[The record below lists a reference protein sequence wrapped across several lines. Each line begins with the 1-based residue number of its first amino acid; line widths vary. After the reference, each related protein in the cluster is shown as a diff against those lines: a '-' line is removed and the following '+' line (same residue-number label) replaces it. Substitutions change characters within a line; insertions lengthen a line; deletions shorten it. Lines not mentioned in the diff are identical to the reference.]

1 MEINKALD
9 YTIKNGLLRKA
20 GEVTPDDELL
30 SRIIR
35 RIQTGEID
43 GRHEIK
49 NGAFKWG
56 ALKSA
61 AIFVSVLIISTV
73 LLFTF
78 SEGTRAFA
86 EEAFN
91 GIKTLFVVE
100 ADKDGYTIVEKPV
113 SEAPVIQ
120 SIGKD
125 TTLSDKEL
133 SDKVGFNVS
142 LPIRLSKGYKL
153 LSKSDGIVLYKPI
166 GYDIAQSLE
175 DLCYKA
181 VDDAE
186 AFKSLEK
193 YESGRF
199 VNGIYESGKA
209 VIAINIEKH
218 KMDVFSPGIKVKKTK
233 VNDMNAFWIEVP
245 LAKYPFVIKG
255 KGNDMR
261 SYMDMTQRPRT
272 VTRLHSLIWCSNDIQ
287 YTISLMDKSSLS
299 MKETV
304 DLAKLFMKEQKE

>member
-1 MEINKALD
+1 M
-9 YTIKNGLLRKA
+9 RKA
-20 GEVTPDDELL
+20 GEITPDDELL
-30 SRIIR
+30 SRIIG
-35 RIQTGEID
+35 RIQAGEIE
-43 GRHEIK
+43 GRHENKDGI
-49 NGAFKWG
+49 FKWG
-56 ALKSA
+56 VLKSA
-61 AIFVSVLIISTV
+61 AISIIVLFISTV

-113 SEAPVIQ
+113 SEALVVQ
-120 SIGKD
+120 STGKD
-125 TTLSDKEL
+125 TKLSDKEL
-133 SDKVGFNVS
+133 SDKVGFNVF

-153 LSKSDGIVLYKPI
+153 LSKSDGVVLYKPI

-186 AFKSLEK
+186 AFESLEK
-193 YESGRF
+193 YEPGRF
-199 VNGIYESGKA
+199 VDGIYESGET

-218 KMDVFSPGIKVKKTK
+218 KMHAFSSDIKVKKTK
-233 VNDMNAFWIEVP
+233 VDDMDAFWIEFP
-245 LAKYPFVIKG
+245 IADYPFIIKG

-261 SYMDMTQRPRT
+261 GYMDMTQRPRN
-272 VTRLHSLIWCSNDIQ
+272 VTKLHSLIWYSNDIK
-287 YTISLMDKSSLS
+287 YTISLLDKSSLT

-304 DLAKLFMKEQKE
+304 NLAKLFMKEQKE